1 MRLFT
6 QYAVVDKEGSWSEP
20 ISLRALRSAAY
31 AWLIWSLMNGSLYTA
46 ILDLVQTMTELWLGL
61 QSWFGPL

>member
-20 ISLRALRSAAY
+20 TSLRALRNVAY
-31 AWLIWSLMNGSLYTA
+31 AWLIWSMTNGSLYTA
-46 ILDLVQTMTELWLGL
+46 LLDLIQTMTELWLGF
-61 QSWFGPL
+61 QSW